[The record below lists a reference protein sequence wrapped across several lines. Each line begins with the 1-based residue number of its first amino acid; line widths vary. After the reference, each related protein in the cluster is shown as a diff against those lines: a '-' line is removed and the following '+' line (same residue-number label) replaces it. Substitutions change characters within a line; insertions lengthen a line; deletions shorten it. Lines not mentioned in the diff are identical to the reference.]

1 MNKGCLPSGSQS
13 SGQSRALPAA
23 LCWVALLIVGLGLGL
38 IGFMEYMETKNLT
51 VDMPLEQL
59 FSYKFISYANLLL
72 IGSAILY
79 VAHLWIT
86 ARAVGL
92 WATSLSIIGALG
104 LMAGLVARG
113 AESYFMHRTGGIP
126 LTSLYGVMSLFS
138 AITVLIYLVME
149 RAYRTRSA
157 GAFVMPIVAAA
168 VLFEEWQ
175 VSNEQVTAGDHF
187 SLLHSYWIHAHV
199 LANFIG
205 YGAFAVAAAMGVMYL
220 LRHNAENHCLAQGFA
235 MHVLPDLP
243 SIDRLMHQAISL
255 GFPMFT
261 FATILG
267 ITSANEARGRYWAW
281 DPKETWALIVWVTYA
296 SYFYLHYARKWR
308 GVRIAWWTIIGFGL
322 TVFCFVGV
330 NLFFSVL
337 HSYG

>member
-1 MNKGCLPSGSQS
+1 MNRGCLPSSSQS

-23 LCWVALLIVGLGLGL
+23 LCWIALFIVGLGLGL
-38 IGFMEYMETKNLT
+38 IGFMEYLETKKLT

-72 IGSAILY
+72 IASTILY
-79 VAHLWIT
+79 VAHLWFT
-86 ARAVGL
+86 ARAVGR
-92 WATSLSIIGALG
+92 WATSLSTVGALG
-104 LMAGLVARG
+104 LVVGLVARG
-113 AESYFMHRTGGIP
+113 AETYFLHRTGRIP
-126 LTSLYGVMSLFS
+126 LTSLYEVMSLFS

-157 GAFVMPIVAAA
+157 GAFVMPIVTAA

-175 VSNEQVTAGDHF
+175 VSNEQVIAGDHF
-187 SLLHSYWIHAHV
+187 SILQSYWVHAHV

-220 LRHNAENHCLAQGFA
+220 LRHNAENRRLAQGFA

-243 SIDRLMHQAISL
+243 SIDHLMHQAISL
-255 GFPMFT
+255 GFTMFS
-261 FATILG
+261 FATMLG
-267 ITSANEARGRYWAW
+267 IMSANEAWGRYWAW
-281 DPKETWALIVWVTYA
+281 DPKETWTLIVWMTYA
-296 SYFYLHYARKWR
+296 SYFYLRYAKKWR
-308 GVRIAWWTIIGFGL
+308 GVRMAWWTIVGFVL

-330 NLFFSVL
+330 NLFFTVL
-337 HSYG
+337 HSYR